1 MSEETPSHKTQGQN
15 VSSDTDSTQ
24 GGIWNRKKLQL
35 HKKTKK
41 GLMFHKG
48 NEDITK

>member
-15 VSSDTDSTQ
+15 VSSGADSTQ

-35 HKKTKK
+35 HKKKK
-41 GLMFHKG
+41 KRLDVSQGK
-48 NEDITK
+48 